1 MNFFLFLN
9 IKEDILKNVAGCQKI
24 KRSNC
29 LATKFCFQQKK
40 EIYTGLEQLEGK
52 GQIVH
57 FCVIYFKCVLLCL
70 TYIIFFSGS
79 RDCADFANNSR
90 IHIFF
95 PPGFQ
100 AATRALIHH
109 CSDSIYSNSPFLCFC
124 FHNAHKQQSYT
135 HILIAHLT
143 ISRFAWI
150 RLLFGEGPWVSHPP
164 EATHT

>member
-1 MNFFLFLN
+1 MWLVVKKLKGATVWLPNFVFSRKKKFIQVWNNLRVRDRLFIFDLF
-9 IKEDILKNVAGCQKI
+9 ISNVSHI
-24 KRSNC
+24 
-29 LATKFCFQQKK
+29 
-40 EIYTGLEQLEGK
+40 
-52 GQIVH
+52 H
-57 FCVIYFKCVLLCL
+57 
-70 TYIIFFSGS
+70 IFFSGS
-79 RDCADFANNSR
+79 RDCAVFANNSR

-135 HILIAHLT
+135 HILIAHLM